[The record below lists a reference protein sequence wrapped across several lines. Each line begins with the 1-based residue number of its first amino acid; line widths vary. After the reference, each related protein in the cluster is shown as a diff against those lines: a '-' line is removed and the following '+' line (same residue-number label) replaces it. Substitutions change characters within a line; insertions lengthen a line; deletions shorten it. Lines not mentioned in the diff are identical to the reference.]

1 MSQNSVLF
9 KISVQK
15 FMISIY
21 KSDLTHLHCIFQNR
35 PNVCKTR
42 EEDVEEEDSE
52 AESKEVDITEKDDDS
67 LIQAFHLNLETCAEK
82 SNKYQCTKM

>member
-1 MSQNSVLF
+1 MNNLNKLLQF
-9 KISVQK
+9 
-15 FMISIY
+15 F
-21 KSDLTHLHCIFQNR
+21 DR

-42 EEDVEEEDSE
+42 EEDVEDEET
-52 AESKEVDITEKDDDS
+52 AGESKEVEVIEKDDS

>member
-1 MSQNSVLF
+1 
-9 KISVQK
+9 
-15 FMISIY
+15 MISNVFVFFFLNNLNKLLKFY
-21 KSDLTHLHCIFQNR
+21 DR

-42 EEDVEEEDSE
+42 EEDVEDEET
-52 AESKEVDITEKDDDS
+52 AGESKEVEVIEKDDS

>member
-1 MSQNSVLF
+1 MFQTSF
-9 KISVQK
+9 
-15 FMISIY
+15 F
-21 KSDLTHLHCIFQNR
+21 SDETHLVPLRQKLIEYLFRILYNR

-42 EEDVEEEDSE
+42 EEDIEDE
-52 AESKEVDITEKDDDS
+52 GEDEKDDDTVKVDDKDDS

>member
-1 MSQNSVLF
+1 MFQTSF
-9 KISVQK
+9 
-15 FMISIY
+15 F
-21 KSDLTHLHCIFQNR
+21 SDETHLVPLQQKLIEYLSRTLYNR

-42 EEDVEEEDSE
+42 EEDIEDE
-52 AESKEVDITEKDDDS
+52 GEDEKDDDTVKVDDKDDS